1 MAITPSQWSHVLT
14 LPESYTPSAATSG
27 QTLVITEGV
36 IAKLSTADQNTFWN
50 AVQNGGGDV
59 RICTDVTGTNQLPVE
74 IISLDNVAQT
84 CVIWT
89 RKATYAGTGELY
101 VFIGKAGETQ
111 PAVTDPFGRNAVWSD
126 YLLVW
131 HGQDIAGAIVDSSG
145 NQSNASVTGSV
156 SNAAGAFGY
165 GQSFAFDGSA
175 GRVGLSGNL
184 SGIQGN
190 TETALTYQANVK
202 LSSPPT
208 TNQSIIGSTIDDG
221 SAIAASW
228 MMADNDDTVS
238 GQSDT
243 FILAPNGRSER
254 FGVGGNSANT
264 SSHMLHGLWAN
275 GSAGGEALDGSEKY
289 LDGTFVTSNPIS
301 EASGFVNLHA
311 NFEVGGSADFATSP
325 INGVIDEVRFRI
337 GLLSQSFI
345 ATEYAN
351 QSDPASFF
359 GTPTISLTSGEPEP
373 ETELHEFSGN
383 AIVSALSFAQI
394 RKITHHNGQALIT
407 ASATASSTKAINVS
421 GGVTVVAQSV
431 SLFEKL
437 NTFNGTASVIA
448 TSQSSASKLVS
459 LNGQAT
465 VSVTASA
472 SIIDGD
478 LEIHSFSGGAL
489 ITASASGQA
498 VKVGIVSGSVNVTAS
513 ISAQASKTALLSG
526 NATVSTSTQSLL
538 SKIAN
543 ITGNAI
549 TRVTTLAAVLKR
561 VTLSGASRVVATA
574 SGTFFNAESNVE
586 TYELTVQG
594 RVKAPIVVQ
603 GRVKSLTIQGRVK

>member
-59 RICTDVTGTNQLPVE
+59 RICTDVAGTNQLPVE
-74 IISLDNVAQT
+74 IVSLDNVAQT

-208 TNQSIIGSTIDDG
+208 TNQSIIGSTINDG

-359 GTPTISLTSGEPEP
+359 GTPTISLTSGELEP
-373 ETELHEFSGN
+373 V
-383 AIVSALSFAQI
+383 AQPVS
-394 RKITHHNGQALIT
+394 LIT
-407 ASATASSTKAINVS
+407 AEIKNEALTLPISEALSVNLLTGEHVTNGYVLNLVSSQVGNATISEERHQASMLTVEQTASQSVISIAAEHLSEAQILTPIQHLRLNSIVAQQAEQAVS
-421 GGVTVVAQSV
+421 ASLSSIQALTFVVAEEIQNAAPLTV
-431 SLFEKL
+431 EQYTGQLITLIVAEQQE
-437 NTFNGTASVIA
+437 GAQ
-448 TSQSSASKLVS
+448 TSLVS
-459 LNGQAT
+459 QVNKLDL
-465 VSVTASA
+465 VTAEQA
-472 SIIDGD
+472 SD
-478 LEIHSFSGGAL
+478 
-489 ITASASGQA
+489 
-498 VKVGIVSGSVNVTAS
+498 
-513 ISAQASKTALLSG
+513 AQALSIKDLQKIKTIEVEQLTEAEILHVLLSG
-526 NATVSTSTQSLL
+526 DNTDLTGLRLQPVTPIYSITP
-538 SKIAN
+538 IAN
-543 ITGNAI
+543 
-549 TRVTTLAAVLKR
+549 
-561 VTLSGASRVVATA
+561 S
-574 SGTFFNAESNVE
+574 
-586 TYELTVQG
+586 Y
-594 RVKAPIVVQ
+594 
-603 GRVKSLTIQGRVK
+603 SLNKV